1 MMDKVVLHDIIT
13 RNISETL
20 HTYTYINPN
29 IRKNNRCVCMESI
42 KARYQNPVMQDMY
55 INKAKLSLEN
65 ISYKSE
71 RAMKFEIFSG
81 KFQNAVN
88 VLETYG
94 HGIYI

>member
-1 MMDKVVLHDIIT
+1 MVHNIIT
-13 RNISETL
+13 HNVSETL
-20 HTYTYINPN
+20 HTYTYIKTR
-29 IRKNNRCVCMESI
+29 IRKNDGSVNMEALKS
-42 KARYQNPVMQDMY
+42 RYQNPVMQDMS
-55 INKAKLSLEN
+55 INKSKQTLEN

-71 RAMKFEIFSG
+71 RAMKFKIFSG